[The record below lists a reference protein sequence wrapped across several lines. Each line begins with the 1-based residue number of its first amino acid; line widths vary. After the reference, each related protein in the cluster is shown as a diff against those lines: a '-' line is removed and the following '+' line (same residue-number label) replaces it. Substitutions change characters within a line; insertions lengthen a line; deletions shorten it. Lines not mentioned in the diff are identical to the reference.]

1 MSKLSVLIV
10 INNEEKQIKECID
23 SVNFADEIVVILD
36 KCSDNSEKIVKKYT
50 SKLYK
55 GSWNIE
61 GERRNYGI
69 KKCKGP
75 WILEVDADER
85 VSIELQKEII
95 KTINLSSA
103 DWHQIQVKNYLGKRI
118 IKNGWGAYFGKSAYA
133 GLFRNKIKKWGNQRV
148 HPKIKLFGKQG
159 KTLENKLDHFYCKNI
174 SDLFNKLNSY
184 SNSRAID
191 LKNSNH
197 NETLIRNIR
206 RLFSRFWKCFYLR
219 KGYKEK
225 RIGFTIAIV
234 AAIYPLLSF
243 LKYRK
248 SK

>member
-1 MSKLSVLIV
+1 MKNNIKISALV
-10 INNEEKQIKECID
+10 IAHNEENKLASCLKKL
-23 SVNFADEIVVILD
+23 VYADELVVVLD
-36 KCSDNSEKIVKKYT
+36 KTNDKSDIIAKKFGA
-50 SKLYK
+50 KVYK

-206 RLFSRFWKCFYLR
+206 RLF
-219 KGYKEK
+219 
-225 RIGFTIAIV
+225 
-234 AAIYPLLSF
+234 
-243 LKYRK
+243 
-248 SK
+248 